1 MLLRR
6 GLYRVRSPLLREGL
20 SWLLMLTL
28 YLPFIGLGY
37 LVRPFGWSSK
47 IPLHENY
54 AGKSL
59 KRIQQD
65 VYDRFFTRIEQRFSR
80 KEIATLSDTYR
91 EIRFS
96 ERPPYW
102 HFYCKR

>member
-1 MLLRR
+1 MQHTQQHPLPSPPTSSILLDRLWNRSVELLRQ
-6 GLYRVRSPLLREGL
+6 GQQPY
-20 SWLLMLTL
+20 
-28 YLPFIGLGY
+28 
-37 LVRPFGWSSK
+37 GWASQ
-47 IPLHENY
+47 IPLHVNY

>member
-1 MLLRR
+1 MQHTQQHPLPSPPTSSILLDRLWNRSVELLRQ
-6 GLYRVRSPLLREGL
+6 GQ
-20 SWLLMLTL
+20 
-28 YLPFIGLGY
+28 
-37 LVRPFGWSSK
+37 RPFGWASQ

-96 ERPPYW
+96 EGPPYW